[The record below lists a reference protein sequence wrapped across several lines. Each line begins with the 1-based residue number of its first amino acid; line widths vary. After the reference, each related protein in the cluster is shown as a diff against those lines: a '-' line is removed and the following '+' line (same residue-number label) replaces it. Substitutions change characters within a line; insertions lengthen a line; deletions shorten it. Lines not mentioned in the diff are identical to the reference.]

1 MAYFETNV
9 DSVDLGL
16 KVLDKPMLVGSSAQ
30 HARDRS
36 TGPFGGTI
44 AAVWN
49 TVGTTAAGD
58 SSDSD
63 FPTSAAS
70 DLKFHPVTK
79 PNTVAP
85 TWYLVMSL
93 RSVAFDVIVIGGDN
107 FGLHATGSITMNV
120 QVADDGVFGPLSR
133 VFTVATTG
141 PLPVGNV
148 GRRVFLA
155 LQQVPPIAAEY
166 TNVDFLRLEIT
177 GLLSP
182 FVPEIGEVWLGSR
195 RQMAQGGLI
204 PWDRATFESEV
215 VDTVAKSGVVTRYEL
230 HHGRADTTLVLNP
243 AADVDKDRVN
253 GFWEDCNFGAL
264 PVLYVPQPGSQVDRA
279 YVMHATPPRM
289 VAPIVGPFEQRMTIA
304 LRETAPFL
312 SNELLAR
319 DGTLL

>member
-1 MAYFETNV
+1 MADYSSSTIDF
-9 DSVDLGL
+9 DDFKL
-16 KVLDKPMLVGSSAQ
+16 KLQDKPMLVGSSAQ

-44 AAVWN
+44 AAIWN
-49 TVGTTAAGD
+49 ITGSITGGD
-58 SSDSD
+58 SSDPD
-63 FPTSAAS
+63 FPTFAAS

-79 PNTVAP
+79 PDAFAV

-93 RSVAFDVIVIGGDN
+93 RAAAFNVIVIGGDN
-107 FGLHATGSITMNV
+107 FGLHTSGSITMNV
-120 QVADDGVFGPLSR
+120 QIANDGFFTTDLL
-133 VFTVATTG
+133 TVATTG
-141 PLPVGNV
+141 PLAVGDV
-148 GRRVFLA
+148 GRRVFLS
-155 LQQVPPIAAEY
+155 LEPFVIDGEY
-166 TNVDFLRLEIT
+166 INVNNLRLEIT
-177 GLLSP
+177 GLAGT
-182 FVPEIGEVWLGSR
+182 FIPEIGEVWLGSR
-195 RQMAQGGLI
+195 RQMAQFGLI
-204 PWDRATFESEV
+204 PWDPATFESEI
-215 VDTVAKSGVVTRYEL
+215 VDTVAKTGVVTRYEF

-289 VAPIVGPFEQRMTIA
+289 EAPTVGPFEQRMTIA